1 MNSVTKEFLKS
12 RILDN
17 YVECYGDFDLSDTIC
32 RKYCA
37 LRLRCAIEQKEQ
49 FRIEQ
54 IEDMLA
60 VNEIALKVQ

>member
-1 MNSVTKEFLKS
+1 MIKEIVKS

-17 YVECYGDFDLSDTIC
+17 YVDCFGDFDLSDTIC
-32 RKYCA
+32 RKFCA
-37 LRLRCAIEQKEQ
+37 MRLRCAIEHKEL

-60 VNEIALKVQ
+60 AHEIALTIQ

>member
-1 MNSVTKEFLKS
+1 MKEFLKS

-17 YVECYGDFDLSDTIC
+17 YVECYGDFDLSDMIC

-54 IEDMLA
+54 LEDLLA
-60 VNEIALKVQ
+60 VNEITLKIQ

>member
-1 MNSVTKEFLKS
+1 MNSVIKEYLKS

-17 YVECYGDFDLSDTIC
+17 YVECYGDFDLSDVIC

-54 IEDMLA
+54 IEEMLA
-60 VNEIALKVQ
+60 VHEIALKVQ

>member
-1 MNSVTKEFLKS
+1 MKGYLKS

-17 YVECYGDFDLSDTIC
+17 YVDCYGDFDLSDVIC
-32 RKYCA
+32 RKFCA

-54 IEDMLA
+54 IEEMLA

>member
-1 MNSVTKEFLKS
+1 MNEFLKS
-12 RILDN
+12 KILDN
-17 YVECYGDFDLSDTIC
+17 YVECYGDFDLSDMIC

-54 IEDMLA
+54 LEDLFTF
-60 VNEIALKVQ
+60 NEISLKIQ

>member
-1 MNSVTKEFLKS
+1 MLNEFLKS
-12 RILDN
+12 KLLDN

-49 FRIEQ
+49 LRIGQ
-54 IEDMLA
+54 IEDLLA
-60 VNEIALKVQ
+60 FNEASLKIQ

>member
-1 MNSVTKEFLKS
+1 MNEFLKS
-12 RILDN
+12 KILDN
-17 YVECYGDFDLSDTIC
+17 YVECYGDFDLSDMIC

-54 IEDMLA
+54 LEDLFTF
-60 VNEIALKVQ
+60 NEIPLKIQ

>member
-1 MNSVTKEFLKS
+1 MNEFLKS
-12 RILDN
+12 KILDN
-17 YVECYGDFDLSDTIC
+17 YVECYGDFDLSDMIC

-54 IEDMLA
+54 LEDLFTF
-60 VNEIALKVQ
+60 NEMPLKMQ